1 MHLII
6 FVDNKRNWYNCAL
19 SLYSVWRL
27 FYCNFCCKWSV
38 CTTLYVNKPDYCL
51 CNSFSCFWQKLIFA
65 LCFQMNQLLKPTV
78 SWVSLLGAL
87 NVVVANVWLPLCVCV
102 CCTCTAWS
110 FTYPFFLRKRSLTSS
125 LCCLSSCVFAA
136 DTICRTCNQHF
147 YLPHPEHDNT
157 RKVCEICLYHC
168 EMCDNRP
175 IVLHPGHV
183 NLLSESWSKGVI
195 YSPVLL
201 SLLITIMNFL
211 YWCKID

>member
-6 FVDNKRNWYNCAL
+6 FFDSKRNWYNCAL

-38 CTTLYVNKPDYCL
+38 CTTLYVNKPDYYLICY
-51 CNSFSCFWQKLIFA
+51 SFSCFWQKLIFA

-110 FTYPFFLRKRSLTSS
+110 FTYLFSVLPVFLCFRSGYHLQDMQPT
-125 LCCLSSCVFAA
+125 LLSS
-136 DTICRTCNQHF
+136 T
-147 YLPHPEHDNT
+147 
-157 RKVCEICLYHC
+157 
-168 EMCDNRP
+168 
-175 IVLHPGHV
+175 
-183 NLLSESWSKGVI
+183 SWTWQ
-195 YSPVLL
+195 YAQ
-201 SLLITIMNFL
+201 SLWNMLISLWNVR
-211 YWCKID
+211 